1 MSPSVLASQLLYNNT
16 CPSLSSDSFK
26 LSGLAKQLQKYD
38 AEQVASI

>member
-1 MSPSVLASQLLYNNT
+1 MSPSVLASQLMYNT
-16 CPSLSSDSFK
+16 YPSLSSDSFK